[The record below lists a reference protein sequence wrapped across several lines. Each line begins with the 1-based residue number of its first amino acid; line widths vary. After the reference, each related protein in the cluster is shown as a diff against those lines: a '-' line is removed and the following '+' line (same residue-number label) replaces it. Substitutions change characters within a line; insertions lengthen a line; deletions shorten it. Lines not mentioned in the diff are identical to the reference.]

1 MGNIIF
7 SALALGLLSSS
18 VYMET
23 KLIELV
29 KEIINN
35 K

>member
-7 SALALGLLSSS
+7 SVLALGLLGSI

-29 KEIINN
+29 KEIIN